1 MVVIS
6 GAGTLGL
13 GMITY
18 ARMKN
23 PKLLIVLDMQDGR
36 LEKAKEFG
44 ADLVFNPGKCDIDKE
59 IKALTND
66 YGCDV
71 YIEATGHPSSVIRD
85 WQLRVNWGGS

>member
-44 ADLVFNPGKCDIDKE
+44 ADLVFNPGKCDIDKD
-59 IKALTND
+59 I
-66 YGCDV
+66 
-71 YIEATGHPSSVIRD
+71 HPVLSRD